1 MMDMRCIHCDREI
14 PDDAVFCPYCGLDVE
29 ENRSLDELE
38 DQILKQLS
46 KEITGELPSA
56 PWDREERRE
65 YMRGRGRKQPKRHLG
80 IIGLVLVVMVFLMA
94 AIWMVFTTMDANERR
109 LREEREQEAAE
120 RAEQEQEAKKN
131 PGNGENGKGTPAD
144 DGGEIQMSFVGEPDD
159 FGDYY
164 KLSVRDASASSVITQ
179 EGTDNSAA
187 KAVDGNEK
195 TSWQE
200 GAAGD
205 GIGES
210 LHFELEKPYHVK
222 YMSFQLGNWNSWE
235 YFDGNNRPKELEI
248 TAGDVTQSITFPD
261 GKTEYWV
268 EFSEECPAS
277 EIDVV
282 IKSVYKGSQW
292 DDTCIAEI
300 GLYGKGE

>member
-1 MMDMRCIHCDREI
+1 
-14 PDDAVFCPYCGLDVE
+14 
-29 ENRSLDELE
+29 
-38 DQILKQLS
+38 
-46 KEITGELPSA
+46 
-56 PWDREERRE
+56 
-65 YMRGRGRKQPKRHLG
+65 MRGRGRKQSKRYLG
-80 IIGLVLVVMVFLMA
+80 IIGLVVVVMVFLMA

-109 LREEREQEAAE
+109 LREEREQAARE
-120 RAEQEQEAKKN
+120 REEREIEEKKN
-131 PGNGENGKGTPAD
+131 PESKESGED
-144 DGGEIQMSFVGEPDD
+144 DLTEDGEIKMSFVSEPGD

-164 KLSVRDASASSVITQ
+164 KLSVKDASASSVITQ
-179 EGTDNSAA
+179 EGTDNGAM

-200 GAAGD
+200 GVSGD

-210 LHFELEKPYHVK
+210 IHFELEKPYNVK

-248 TAGDVTQSITFPD
+248 TVGDVTQTVTFPD

-268 EFSEECPAS
+268 EFSRECLAS

-282 IKSVYKGSQW
+282 IKSVYEGSQW

-300 GLYGKGE
+300 GLYGRGN

>member
-1 MMDMRCIHCDREI
+1 MRCIHCDREI
-14 PDDAVFCPYCGLDVE
+14 PDDSMYCPYCGQDVE
-29 ENRSLDELE
+29 ENQSLDELQ
-38 DQILKQLS
+38 DQILRQLS
-46 KEITGELPSA
+46 KEITGELPPV

-65 YMRGRGRKQPKRHLG
+65 YMRGRGRKQSKRYLG
-80 IIGLVLVVMVFLMA
+80 IIGLVVVVMVFLMA

-109 LREEREQEAAE
+109 LREEREQAARE
-120 RAEQEQEAKKN
+120 REERELEEKKN
-131 PGNGENGKGTPAD
+131 PESKESGEDALTED
-144 DGGEIQMSFVGEPDD
+144 GEIKMSFVSEPGD

-164 KLSVRDASASSVITQ
+164 KLSVKDASASSVITQ
-179 EGTDNSAA
+179 EGTDNGAM

-200 GAAGD
+200 GVSGD

-210 LHFELEKPYHVK
+210 IHFELEKPYNVK

-248 TAGDVTQSITFPD
+248 TVGDVTQTVTFPD

-268 EFSEECPAS
+268 EFSRECLAS

-282 IKSVYKGSQW
+282 IKSVYEGSQW

-300 GLYGKGE
+300 GLYGRGN